1 MPYLHILRRPS
12 VFRLLTGSWVGRLP
26 SAMAA
31 LAVPL
36 ALRDAG
42 ASYGFVGLA
51 AGTFALSAAVGAP
64 LVGRLIDRRGQ
75 TLILLI
81 TAVLAAAGFITIAL
95 TPDQWALVLL
105 GAAVAGAATPPL
117 EPCLRTLWPGLVP
130 PDDLESAYALD
141 SSAQELV
148 FVAGPLVVAG
158 TVAVVSP
165 AAVLWV
171 QAALGIVGVLV
182 VATAGPSRRWR
193 TEVRSTDWLGPLRER
208 GLVLLLACLAGV
220 GFAIGTLNIL
230 VVHYAEQRTFFG
242 GSPGLLALHA
252 AGSLAGVLVY
262 GAVRWKVP
270 LPRRALAL
278 ALGLLTGYGLL
289 IFLPPPPLMGPAD
302 GPDGVVPRSAAGH
315 HLHAGRRAGA
325 GRHDHRGLRMAD
337 HPVRLRH
344 VIGVR
349 GHRRDAPALHRPLGC
364 RLRRPGCLG
373 HGAAPVPG
381 PPQAARAQGNEP
393 RGVGRRHGLTL
404 THHARRPAP
413 PARPAVRASCRRRGS
428 VPRHC

>member
-75 TLILLI
+75 TLILLV

-95 TPDQWALVLL
+95 APDRWVPVLL

-165 AAVLWV
+165 TAVLWV
-171 QAALGIVGVLV
+171 QAALGVVGVLV

-270 LPRRALAL
+270 LSRRALAL

-289 IFLPPPPLMGPAD
+289 IFLPPPLLMGPLMVLTGLFLAPLLATTFMLVGELAPEGTTTEAFAWLITLFASGTSLGSAVTGGMLQRYTD
-302 GPDGVVPRSAAGH
+302 HWGAACGALGVSVTV
-315 HLHAGRRAGA
+315 LLLFQGRRRLHGRKGTSPGA
-325 GRHDHRGLRMAD
+325 LAAD
-337 HPVRLRH
+337 T
-344 VIGVR
+344 
-349 GHRRDAPALHRPLGC
+349 A
-364 RLRRPGCLG
+364 
-373 HGAAPVPG
+373 
-381 PPQAARAQGNEP
+381 
-393 RGVGRRHGLTL
+393 
-404 THHARRPAP
+404 
-413 PARPAVRASCRRRGS
+413 
-428 VPRHC
+428 